1 VNAVSSPH
9 ALSHPNYAPSGPYD
23 IPFSEMPRGF
33 LLRVIVPLDTTP
45 PELSAFLMAN
55 NVPVEPERISMRDF
69 RSHRSAAI
77 SLPYEVIAH
86 WIEWSLSETPFRGM
100 QLLKVTPF
108 TRLTDKANA

>member
-1 VNAVSSPH
+1 MSTPH
-9 ALSHPNYAPSGPYD
+9 ALTDRNYSQNGPYD

-45 PELSAFLMAN
+45 AELSAFLMAN

-108 TRLTDKANA
+108 ARMKADT